1 MSKKMIRKIAPWM
14 IGVLITTLLF
24 AALKSIS
31 YFRFEN
37 SDDILFVKGFMGF
50 EGGKPMKFNLYTN
63 VVLVKLLG
71 VLSAVMPAVAWF
83 SVYQLGLLW
92 ISGVVIVKSFVQI
105 SANNQRSY
113 LMGALAGAVFLGV
126 LATFAFC
133 RITYTSTVA
142 WACAAAVAQ
151 ILSIDRN
158 STDSQYISKIILS
171 VVLLSCGYLLR
182 AEAVLPAV
190 PFIGLA
196 LLYRFIKFDETNQK
210 YMVVTKQLVT
220 SILLFI
226 AVFALLFAM
235 RALEI
240 SLSDQSSYVKWSQA
254 RIDLFDYTGFESD
267 IEPAL
272 NAQTDLSE
280 AEITL
285 LQDWYFMDERIT
297 IDRLLAMSQAYE
309 GHTTND
315 VFSNISS
322 FFSSNKRYITSIW
335 LVICAAAF
343 CLLRRRRNTSLLFV
357 IAAAVAAAL
366 TMLLYLSVKG
376 RIIFRAVDCIWLP
389 MASLIGCLFIENAD
403 LLGKHAKT
411 QKIIA
416 VALSIMMV
424 FSIGLTGSQLWQ
436 TVRSKPDEISLQR
449 ESEIE
454 AFALENPD
462 KLVLRK
468 PSLLRDT
475 RLFPDVSEGMP
486 TNIMIWGDW
495 YARTP
500 SWYSQLESF
509 GIDGETFNAQD
520 WLNPAILFA
529 SQDDLPPQA
538 LINYISEYVG
548 HPITAQV
555 YGEYGSL
562 KFFSFQ

>member
-1 MSKKMIRKIAPWM
+1 MSKMIRKIAPWM
-14 IGVLITTLLF
+14 IGMLITTLLF

-50 EGGKPMKFNLYTN
+50 EGGGPVTFNLYTN
-63 VVLVKLLG
+63 VILVKLLG
-71 VLSAVMPAVAWF
+71 ALSAMMPTIAWF
-83 SVYQLGLLW
+83 SVYQLVLLW
-92 ISGVVIVKSFVQI
+92 ISGVVIVKSFVQVSVNHQKSCLI
-105 SANNQRSY
+105 
-113 LMGALAGAVFLGV
+113 GALAGAVFLGV
-126 LATFAFC
+126 FATFAFC

-142 WACAAAVAQ
+142 LACAAAVAQ

-158 STDSQYISKIILS
+158 LIDNQYISKIILS

-196 LLYRFIKFDETNQK
+196 LLYRFINFDESNQK
-210 YMVVTKQLVT
+210 YKVVTNQLGT
-220 SILLFI
+220 SVLIFAAVFVLLFV
-226 AVFALLFAM
+226 A
-235 RALEI
+235 RSLEI

-254 RIDLFDYTGFESD
+254 RIDLFDYTDFEND

-280 AEITL
+280 AEIAL
-285 LQDWYFMDERIT
+285 LQDWYFMDERMT
-297 IDRLLAMSQAYE
+297 TDRLAAMSQAYE
-309 GHTTND
+309 GHTTGS

-335 LVICAAAF
+335 LVICVALF
-343 CLLRRRRNTSLLFV
+343 CLLPRRRKTHLLFV

-366 TMLLYLSVKG
+366 AMLLYLSIKG
-376 RIIFRAVDCIWLP
+376 RILFRAVDCIWLP
-389 MASLIGCLFIENAD
+389 MAGLIGCLFLENVSF
-403 LLGKHAKT
+403 LENRAKT
-411 QKIIA
+411 QRIIA
-416 VALSIMMV
+416 AALSIMIL
-424 FSIGLTGSQLWQ
+424 FSIGLTGIQLWQ

-449 ESEIE
+449 EAEIE

-462 KLVLRK
+462 KLILRK

-500 SWYSQLESF
+500 SWYSQLEAF
-509 GIDGETFNAQD
+509 GIDGETFDAQD

-529 SQDDLPPQA
+529 TQDDLPPQA
-538 LINYISEYVG
+538 LINYISDYVG
-548 HPITAQV
+548 QPITAQV

-562 KFFSFQ
+562 KFFSFQR